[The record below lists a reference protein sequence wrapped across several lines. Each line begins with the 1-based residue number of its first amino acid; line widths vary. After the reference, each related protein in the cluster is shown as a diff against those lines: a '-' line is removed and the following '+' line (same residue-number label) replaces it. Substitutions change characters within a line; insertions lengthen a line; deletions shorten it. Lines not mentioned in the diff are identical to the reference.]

1 MKIKFLAPT
10 LLAAM
15 VLFCSCQR
23 KTACPAYKVSKH
35 EPLIKPTF
43 LTDKRK

>member
-15 VLFCSCQR
+15 VLFASCNR
-23 KTACPAYKVSKH
+23 NTACAAYKVSKH
-35 EPLIKPTF
+35 EPLMKPTF